1 MVSQTTTI
9 ETVTIVRPLKIISA
23 LCLFVSF
30 VLLIICLST
39 NYWLRTKSFHIG
51 LFKEC
56 SDNDISAVMNPVAGA
71 PGPGKCQ
78 GINRDASYITAVA
91 VLLLIGLVATLI
103 AFIGNI
109 LGLKSNDLHR
119 KHVFYKI
126 ATYLA
131 LFTVLLEL
139 VSLIVFPVC
148 FFLRMDNYGR
158 RNWEFDWSYGIAWGS
173 MLFTFG
179 ASLLLICDK
188 EHEESGTNFPDSTSN
203 QELSSFFAILAFS
216 CIVTADS
223 DFLGFCLSLEDT
235 PNPFS
240 SSLVA
245 FFQRKTP
252 I

>member
-131 LFTVLLEL
+131 LFTGLSKFFVQFYISIFPVLLEL

-188 EHEESGTNFPDSTSN
+188 EHEEVYYKEKTIYNPPT
-203 QELSSFFAILAFS
+203 EFA
-216 CIVTADS
+216 
-223 DFLGFCLSLEDT
+223 
-235 PNPFS
+235 
-240 SSLVA
+240 
-245 FFQRKTP
+245 
-252 I
+252 